1 MSPLSREAAY
11 SGITRW
17 YSADIPCRGNNQGE
31 WLPKPS
37 RGLHRSDTGF
47 FNGVKETINPIGVS
61 KGHWFLLPPPKPPTP
76 GPVFGPIPP
85 KPQPKRSLWKNSLQP
100 LEPFKTPR
108 SLARSGS
115 CLSYFGRRT
124 RGHLNPDTVAQAHHR
139 AGGLSTWK
147 ARRWHVTSTS
157 LPIALVDPRG
167 QLSSILSEVGS
178 IDLSGCLPGPLMRE
192 APGALTSLG
201 KAQMR
206 VMGHRYQYIFEDLAH
221 QKVEVFSSSKER
233 ARLSAEAFVEG
244 FFDGEEA
251 AAAAVQVKDGL
262 LRPDSPELKK
272 LLIEKER
279 TPEYERKARGDFA
292 HLMDAFR
299 LTEIGQLRELGD

>member
-31 WLPKPS
+31 WLPEALQRTTPLGDWS
-37 RGLHRSDTGF
+37 FAVNTRLSVRF

-147 ARRWHVTSTS
+147 ARRWHATSTS
-157 LPIALVDPRG
+157 LPIALV
-167 QLSSILSEVGS
+167 
-178 IDLSGCLPGPLMRE
+178 
-192 APGALTSLG
+192 
-201 KAQMR
+201 
-206 VMGHRYQYIFEDLAH
+206 
-221 QKVEVFSSSKER
+221 
-233 ARLSAEAFVEG
+233 
-244 FFDGEEA
+244 
-251 AAAAVQVKDGL
+251 
-262 LRPDSPELKK
+262 
-272 LLIEKER
+272 
-279 TPEYERKARGDFA
+279 
-292 HLMDAFR
+292 
-299 LTEIGQLRELGD
+299 